1 VHLKSGRYD
10 DAIADYDAA
19 LRIDPKKFA
28 SLYGRGMA
36 KRRKQDV
43 SGGNADIAAARHLR
57 PEIAMDFARY
67 GLNPPLS
74 DNPAQRGMDPLARGR

>member
-1 VHLKSGRYD
+1 
-10 DAIADYDAA
+10 
-19 LRIDPKKFA
+19 LRLDPKKFA

-43 SGGNADIAAARHLR
+43 SGGNADIAAARRLR

-67 GLNPPLS
+67 GLNPPLP
-74 DNPAQRGMDPLARGR
+74 DNPAQRGIEQHPLARGRL